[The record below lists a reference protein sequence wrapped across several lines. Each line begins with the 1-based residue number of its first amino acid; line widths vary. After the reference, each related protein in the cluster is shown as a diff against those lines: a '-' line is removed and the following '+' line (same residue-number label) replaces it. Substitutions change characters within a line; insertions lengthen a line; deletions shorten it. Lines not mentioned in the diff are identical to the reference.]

1 VRSHGFVHA
10 LHKFFT
16 GLDPSLVVL
25 EVGAHSRWSSALI
38 RELGHHCLVANPRH
52 VRLIYAGTHKS
63 DRPDAEALARLGRLD
78 PTLLRP
84 VEHRSQEAQTELSTL
99 KARDAL
105 VRNRTRLIASV
116 RGIAKSAGMRLLT
129 GAACE

>member
-1 VRSHGFVHA
+1 
-10 LHKFFT
+10 
-16 GLDPSLVVL
+16 VL

-84 VEHRSQEAQTELSTL
+84 PSSIAARRPRLSSRRSKHAMRWSEIAPGSSRRSVASPKAQEC
-99 KARDAL
+99 DF
-105 VRNRTRLIASV
+105 
-116 RGIAKSAGMRLLT
+116 
-129 GAACE
+129 